1 VAAVGRQTLLAPGS
15 HALASPASRCRPH
28 LGLLPLGRQQQH
40 RPSGLAAATVVAAA
54 AHSALLP
61 LPSSAIYCS
70 SSGRAAGTRRSDT
83 CTQARVRWGGST
95 TDDRRARQHR
105 GSARARALSLSLSLY
120 QPSPVHTHFA
130 SPLSTRPRRTRAQ
143 HHAGMGT
150 YSPGVSCSA
159 KKASACVHRRRR
171 FTQRPPHSRM
181 ATPPTTPSDRGAGE
195 DNGIGHNKN

>member
-105 GSARARALSLSLSLY
+105 GSARARALSLSLSLSALTRTHTLCI
-120 QPSPVHTHFA
+120 PPVHETTSNTCTA
-130 SPLSTRPRRTRAQ
+130 SRRHGNVQ
-143 HHAGMGT
+143 
-150 YSPGVSCSA
+150 PGRIMLRQKSQRLC
-159 KKASACVHRRRR
+159 ASA
-171 FTQRPPHSRM
+171 PPLHS
-181 ATPPTTPSDRGAGE
+181 APPTQPDGNTAHHPQR
-195 DNGIGHNKN
+195 